1 MSKWS
6 SYLQFNSSRPTVTCF
21 LICLLNKNDK
31 TFKDLERNLFEIR
44 QLRAFHGFKFTAAHW
59 KGSFFFRF
67 NFKIHHCKRNCMI
80 PVIKNSL
87 ELTLLYG
94 CWIKL
99 EYAIILYLFVIHILS
114 CVNSRHYMRLQEYMD
129 IAVWIIISKRSCK
142 VEKSHE
148 GKQEYFFKFYF
159 HDYFDS
165 VHKQCQVELRKL
177 PAWVWLSV
185 TKTSLSVS
193 DGPYMH

>member
-21 LICLLNKNDK
+21 LICLFHENDK

-59 KGSFFFRF
+59 KGAFFFRF

-99 EYAIILYLFVIHILS
+99 EYAIILSLFVIHILS
-114 CVNSRHYMRLQEYMD
+114 CVNSCHYMRLQEYMD

-148 GKQEYFFKFYF
+148 GKQEYLF
-159 HDYFDS
+159 
-165 VHKQCQVELRKL
+165 
-177 PAWVWLSV
+177 
-185 TKTSLSVS
+185 
-193 DGPYMH
+193 

>member
-1 MSKWS
+1 MVS
-6 SYLQFNSSRPTVTCF
+6 SSPPHIERAQKQTLFF
-21 LICLLNKNDK
+21 L
-31 TFKDLERNLFEIR
+31 
-44 QLRAFHGFKFTAAHW
+44 
-59 KGSFFFRF
+59 RF
-67 NFKIHHCKRNCMI
+67 NFTIHHCKRNCMI

-99 EYAIILYLFVIHILS
+99 EYAIILYRFVIHILS

-129 IAVWIIISKRSCK
+129 IAVWIIISKRSYK
-142 VEKSHE
+142 AAKSHE
-148 GKQEYFFKFYF
+148 GKKGYIFWFYF
-159 HDYFDS
+159 HDFFNS
-165 VHKQCQVELRKL
+165 FHKQCQMELRKL
-177 PAWVWLSV
+177 LAWARVWLSV